1 MIGKREQKRADLK
14 ERLIAAASKLIEE
27 GGIRALNARAVT
39 KEAGCALGSL
49 YTLFDDL
56 DDLIVHVNS
65 RTLRAL
71 ADALN
76 ADMPENGE
84 PREVLKGLACAYVKF
99 AQANFASWNALFE
112 YADFAPGEVPDWHEA
127 EQAFLINH
135 ISGPVLALSPHL
147 EKEEAM
153 VRARTLFAAVH
164 GIVSFS
170 MQKRFIGL
178 DEESLEPELIRFID
192 QMIAGLGK

>member
-1 MIGKREQKRADLK
+1 MTGKREAKKADLK
-14 ERLIAAASKLIEE
+14 ARLIAAASKLIEA

-56 DDLIVHVNS
+56 DDLIIHVNS
-65 RTLRAL
+65 QTLREL
-71 ADALN
+71 ADTLTEN
-76 ADMPENGE
+76 MPENGS
-84 PREVLKGLACAYVKF
+84 PKDILKSLARAYVKF
-99 AQANFASWNALFE
+99 AQENFASWNALFE
-112 YADFAPGEVPDWHEA
+112 YADFADTQIPDWHEN

-135 ISGPVLALSPHL
+135 ISGPVLALSPNL
-147 EKEEAM
+147 PKEEAM

-164 GIVSFS
+164 GIVAFS

-178 DEESLEPELIRFID
+178 DEESLEPELMRFID
-192 QMIAGLGK
+192 QMIAGLDN